1 MTLLGWQKL
10 RTKICLLRACSNC
23 KAIAEYDPY
32 RWILQLWDNGLL
44 NWTTFFFH
52 FMLFLT
58 LDKVLPWWCMLSSFI
73 SNNWRSIKY
82 IIEKAWSCSQSG
94 VGKLYGWLMC
104 EQNLAPGT
112 SCLWAETSKH
122 LFHRPDLHLRVL
134 FSRTRGQSV
143 IPCVGWQPPTL
154 QGTDQRNHRSTS
166 VDVTILK
173 CFFPVMGLSISSIL
187 PQTAHQLQAVLWGAA
202 PHCGIRAAAPPLTNS
217 RKCQVGSFNLSA
229 RYLPHI
235 CCNQA

>member
-52 FMLFLT
+52 FVLFLT
-58 LDKVLPWWCMLSSFI
+58 RDKVLPWWCMLSSFI

-94 VGKLYGWLMC
+94 VGKLYSWLMC

-122 LFHRPDLHLRVL
+122 LFHRPDLHLRVI
-134 FSRTRGQSV
+134 FSCTRGRVWSHAWDGSHPRCRALTRGITEPLV
-143 IPCVGWQPPTL
+143 LTWQYWN
-154 QGTDQRNHRSTS
+154 G
-166 VDVTILK
+166 
-173 CFFPVMGLSISSIL
+173 FFLSRACPFL
-187 PQTAHQLQAVLWGAA
+187 PFFLRQLMSYRRFCEVQ
-202 PHCGIRAAAPPLTNS
+202 PLTVES
-217 RKCQVGSFNLSA
+217 GLQPL
-229 RYLPHI
+229 H
-235 CCNQA
+235 